1 MCAPIVRWDVGS
13 VLQLHKRSGTVSQI
27 FLDLRSDAE
36 AQLASAAPSQNS
48 SDSEVGVEA
57 DKSRVRHAAEA
68 QLRLH
73 TRHACATLR
82 RLNSATRAPRHATCA
97 SAAPSQIPCDSEVGV
112 VDRLG
117 IITARFRV
125 VQTVNRG
132 RQQSRAPRFRV
143 VQTVNRGRQRHIK
156 ANSK

>member
-1 MCAPIVRWDVGS
+1 MRWDVGS
-13 VLQLHKRSGTVSQI
+13 VLQLHKRSGSQI

-36 AQLASAAPSQNS
+36 AQLASAAPSQNP

-57 DKSRVRHAAEA
+57 DNSRVRHAAEA
-68 QLRLH
+68 QL
-73 TRHACATLR
+73 
-82 RLNSATRAPRHATCA
+82 A